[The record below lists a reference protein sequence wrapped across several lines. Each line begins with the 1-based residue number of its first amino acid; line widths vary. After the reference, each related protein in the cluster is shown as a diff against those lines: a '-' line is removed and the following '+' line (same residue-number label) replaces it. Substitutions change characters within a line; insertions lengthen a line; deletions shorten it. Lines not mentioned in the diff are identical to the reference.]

1 MPPPRCACGAART
14 PLATAALRSSWE
26 EVLGLKWSWVTPSAA
41 YWHMCLGCHQ
51 ARWPGD
57 GRVRNRYCRPRSSD
71 PRRRVGARARL
82 VVGELYLTEPPPEL
96 GSATAPERDAADSDS
111 SDESASRSR
120 SFFRL
125 PPRPPRSPRL
135 RPHVPPP
142 QGWPC
147 GTPLSLIAEP
157 CDGWSCAFCTEMREF
172 RYSRHM
178 RGLRVPSLR
187 SSTRNPEHVSVGRVA
202 WMADEERMAF
212 DGSRAVCFLGTL
224 GPVSLGVIFKP
235 VFRACFRTLVL
246 RFVRC
251 LPDQPHVPASL
262 HASRWFTQCM
272 HVADVSG
279 NKESVAFICL
289 RATRV
294 SCVSIYRLPQLLL
307 RPSPAQG
314 NSLCA

>member
-1 MPPPRCACGAART
+1 LPKPCLGANTILDETLAGADAVLIPTPFAMPPPRCACGAART

-26 EVLGLKWSWVTPSAA
+26 DVLGLKWSWSTPSAA

-96 GSATAPERDAADSDS
+96 GSAAAPELAAADSDS

-120 SFFRL
+120 SRFRL

-142 QGWPC
+142 QGWPF

-157 CDGWSCAFCTEMREF
+157 CDGWSCAFCADMREF

-212 DGSRAVCFLGTL
+212 DGSRAVCFLGTSM
-224 GPVSLGVIFKP
+224 G
-235 VFRACFRTLVL
+235 
-246 RFVRC
+246 
-251 LPDQPHVPASL
+251 
-262 HASRWFTQCM
+262 
-272 HVADVSG
+272 
-279 NKESVAFICL
+279 
-289 RATRV
+289 
-294 SCVSIYRLPQLLL
+294 
-307 RPSPAQG
+307 
-314 NSLCA
+314 